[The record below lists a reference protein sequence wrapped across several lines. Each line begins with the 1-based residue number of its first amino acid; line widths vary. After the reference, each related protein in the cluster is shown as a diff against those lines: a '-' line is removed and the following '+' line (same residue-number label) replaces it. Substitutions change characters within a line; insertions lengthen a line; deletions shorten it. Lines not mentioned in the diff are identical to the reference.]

1 LSHAENHS
9 ANTFVSVAV
18 ETRSRTV
25 ALRVPWRFYRGLR
38 LYRLEC
44 RPMSRHLGGVGSH
57 VRVVASDQ
65 TPVGISPVVRLHV
78 TFRSPLRYR
87 GVKKWLPN
95 CARNANKPIPV
106 EFAITMIKLNA
117 PRRFPSMR
125 SPKRITSHQR
135 TTKIEDR
142 YDYPKAGFA
151 PQQEELRIKY
161 RSRSIVIMMALRR

>member
-1 LSHAENHS
+1 MPPDEQAPG
-9 ANTFVSVAV
+9 
-18 ETRSRTV
+18 R
-25 ALRVPWRFYRGLR
+25 
-38 LYRLEC
+38 
-44 RPMSRHLGGVGSH
+44 VGSH

-65 TPVGISPVVRLHV
+65 TPIGIPCVVRLHV
-78 TFRSPLRYR
+78 TFRSPLREE
-87 GVKKWLPN
+87 VKKWLPN

-117 PRRFPSMR
+117 PRRYPSIR